1 LNIKPQSLSLGFI
14 IILFMK
20 KYIVLLVS
28 IVAISC
34 QKEIKS
40 NPNYQLNS
48 EENTEF
54 KKKIVRY
61 FEGLPKKANQVSKW
75 DTIHNDYYNHKANQA
90 ELYHYYKSDDGFIY
104 FAIAKIAPS
113 LKLKKVATIGKLKL
127 EKDSVVYYEEICR
140 TWKME
145 IPELKSKTKVL
156 FDKIANER
164 SVTEYYTENSQ
175 PEFWIEFPDKMNYYD
190 TKERSWKTK

>member
-1 LNIKPQSLSLGFI
+1 
-14 IILFMK
+14 MK